1 MRVALITPFSPDAT
15 MGKYANL
22 ILPALSRRH
31 EVHVWCPSSP
41 RLIEADVP
49 VISFQASHA
58 LGDPRLDEYE
68 MLVYQMGS
76 DASHFLPIL
85 ELASQRPGIHI
96 LHDYTLN
103 PLLAFYYL
111 SVLRQPVA
119 YVQLMEQ
126 TYGELAR
133 KYAEETII
141 GRKRGPLETEEL
153 SAYPLF
159 EPVLA
164 NALGVVVHSRFYLSA
179 VRRVFSGPS
188 TQIKLALAAVPPPS
202 GLSRSELGVPDDR
215 LLIVSTGYIGKAKL
229 LDVTIEA
236 LGRCPELASRV
247 IFAIVGRDCPIE
259 GPKLRAMVR
268 YRRLEDTVRFI
279 GFQPESLLH
288 TWIEHADFCV
298 NLRRPTTE
306 GASLSVLEQMLHG
319 KATVVLPNGFYGELP
334 AGRRSEGRSRR
345 SRYLSTSYCFDSPM
359 MVRGAPK

>member
-1 MRVALITPFSPDAT
+1 
-15 MGKYANL
+15 
-22 ILPALSRRH
+22 
-31 EVHVWCPSSP
+31 
-41 RLIEADVP
+41 

-103 PLLAFYYL
+103 PLLAYYYL

-119 YVQLMEQ
+119 YVRLMEQ
-126 TYGELAR
+126 TYGEWAR

-141 GRKRGPLETEEL
+141 GRKRGLWETEEL

-202 GLSRSELGVPDDR
+202 GRGTSLDLTVQR
-215 LLIVSTGYIGKAKL
+215 LNLLLQSKLFHHQKSPAYQSFFFLINSILIPCSDKNLFFLKNDSAKN
-229 LDVTIEA
+229 
-236 LGRCPELASRV
+236 PE
-247 IFAIVGRDCPIE
+247 
-259 GPKLRAMVR
+259 
-268 YRRLEDTVRFI
+268 
-279 GFQPESLLH
+279 GFHFFPMYLQNKYH
-288 TWIEHADFCV
+288 NHQ
-298 NLRRPTTE
+298 NL
-306 GASLSVLEQMLHG
+306 
-319 KATVVLPNGFYGELP
+319 
-334 AGRRSEGRSRR
+334 
-345 SRYLSTSYCFDSPM
+345 
-359 MVRGAPK
+359 